1 MTQEEI
7 NILYELTITI
17 HEHSWFGKRKKPRD
31 RDEVQEWVS
40 KQLGKSIGIYT
51 IPIGSSWGVLTSKED
66 FNEYWIDNSKMK
78 D

>member
-31 RDEVQEWVS
+31 GDEVQEWVS
-40 KQLGKSIGIYT
+40 KQLGK
-51 IPIGSSWGVLTSKED
+51 VLG
-66 FNEYWIDNSKMK
+66 YILYL
-78 D
+78 